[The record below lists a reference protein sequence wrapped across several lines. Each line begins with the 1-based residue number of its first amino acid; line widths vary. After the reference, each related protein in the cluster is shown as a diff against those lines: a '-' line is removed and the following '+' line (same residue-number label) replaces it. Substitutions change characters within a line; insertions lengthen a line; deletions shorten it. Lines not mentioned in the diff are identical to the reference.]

1 MPPKSISFASLHPS
15 VREKLRA
22 KGNEIRA
29 STQRF
34 LHGKLVSERIQA
46 QKDVNRHIKE
56 FRENLEATGFGG
68 ASEERG
74 PEVLVAFHFVKS
86 GHSKLWEILVMETM
100 S

>member
-74 PEVLVAFHFVKS
+74 PEVLKGPLEFQEKS
-86 GHSKLWEILVMETM
+86 HCDVSKF
-100 S
+100 SQN